1 MDEAALEAEVS
12 AAHAAPVE
20 IPAEAATD
28 FSVTAPI
35 QGRALPLSEVE
46 DQTFASG
53 MLGPGMAI
61 DPAGGPVVSPI
72 DGEILVAFPT
82 GHAYGLRSASGVEL
96 LIHVGMDTVQLEGKH
111 FAPKVKAGDKVRR
124 GTPLVEVDWDA
135 VKAAGYKTVTPIV
148 VSNATAF
155 GGVEEA
161 ASGEVNRGDAL
172 YAVVPA
178 PAVNQD
184 RKSVV

>member
-53 MLGPGMAI
+53 MLDPGMAI

-96 LIHVGMDTVQLEGKH
+96 LIHVGMDTRSEEHTSELQSLIDLVCRLLLEK
-111 FAPKVKAGDKVRR
+111 KNI
-124 GTPLVEVDWDA
+124 T
-135 VKAAGYKTVTPIV
+135 
-148 VSNATAF
+148 
-155 GGVEEA
+155 
-161 ASGEVNRGDAL
+161 
-172 YAVVPA
+172 
-178 PAVNQD
+178 
-184 RKSVV
+184 